1 MIWATSSGCAE
12 GVKAPGAHG
21 MSDAVI
27 GVERSNA
34 LLAACWSLG
43 EAGDVRALTALAR
56 P

>member
-27 GVERSNA
+27 TT
-34 LLAACWSLG
+34 
-43 EAGDVRALTALAR
+43 EA
-56 P
+56 PQ